1 MRKLLAVLLL
11 VVSATAPQ
19 RLSAQAPRDYTPAD
33 STRLD
38 VTMIYGSSWFSG
50 ESFGPARWL
59 GQGESYT
66 TLERATAPAKGMEMV
81 KYETAT
87 GTRTVLIPADKFI
100 PARDTTPL
108 AIEDYSWHGDKSK
121 LLIFTNS
128 RPVWRANTRG
138 DFWVL
143 DLRTWELRKL
153 GGPGAKESTLQ
164 FAKFS
169 PDGAKVGYVRENN
182 LYVED
187 LATGRITQL
196 TSDGSRT
203 VINGTFDW
211 VYEEELAL
219 RDGFR
224 WSPDGKTLAYWQL
237 DASGVKDFAL
247 IDNTDSLYSFVKPV
261 QYPKAGTTNSAGRI
275 GVVSAAGGPTRWLAI
290 DGDPRQQYLARM
302 DWAGVNN
309 STELLIQ
316 RLN

>member
-1 MRKLLAVLLL
+1 MLNRVRLAIVGAAVLLAASPSRPL
-11 VVSATAPQ
+11 A
-19 RLSAQAPRDYTPAD
+19 AQAPRGYTPAD

-38 VTMIYGSSWFSG
+38 VQMIYASPWFNG
-50 ESFGPARWL
+50 DFFGPARWL

-66 TLERATAPAKGMEMV
+66 TLERAAAPAKGMEMV

-108 AIEDYSWHGDKSK
+108 TIEDYSWNGDQSK

-138 DFWVL
+138 DFWIL

-153 GGPGAKESTLQ
+153 GGPTAKESTLQ

-169 PDGAKVGYVRENN
+169 PDGTKVGYVREND

-187 LATGRITQL
+187 LATGRITRL
-196 TSDGSRT
+196 TTDGSRT

-211 VYEEELAL
+211 VYEEELGL
-219 RDGFR
+219 RDGWR
-224 WSPDGKTLAYWQL
+224 W
-237 DASGVKDFAL
+237 
-247 IDNTDSLYSFVKPV
+247 
-261 QYPKAGTTNSAGRI
+261 
-275 GVVSAAGGPTRWLAI
+275 
-290 DGDPRQQYLARM
+290 
-302 DWAGVNN
+302 
-309 STELLIQ
+309 
-316 RLN
+316 